1 MQELT
6 ITDLESG
13 QRLNKYMM
21 KYLNQAPSSFIY
33 KMLRK
38 KNITRN
44 GKKASGDE
52 ILECG
57 DVIKVFLADET
68 IEKFR
73 VVNTKNPHFDRG
85 SKQHDIVKSADS
97 ATSDGSAQ
105 TSRQKPGI
113 TLQILY
119 QDPDILAVHKPVGVL
134 SQKAKKDDYS
144 INEAIVDYCLS
155 MRILSEKQLETFH
168 PSISNRLDRN
178 TSGIILAGI
187 SLKGSQMLA
196 RILKGHTCE
205 KYYYTIVAG
214 EMKQRIHEKAYIV
227 KDTKK
232 NQSKIQKLESPG
244 ASMIE
249 TAFTPLC
256 VKNGFTLLQ
265 VQLFTGKSHQI
276 RAHLAS
282 IGHPILGDGKYGD
295 PAKNKKLRE
304 ACGIRSQLL
313 HAYHMECPGGTVVTA
328 PEPGTFQKA
337 EQWALHTAP
346 TENNRKKR

>member
-1 MQELT
+1 MQQLT
-6 ITDLESG
+6 ITDLEAG

-44 GKKASGDE
+44 DKKASGDE

-73 VVNTKNPHFDRG
+73 VE
-85 SKQHDIVKSADS
+85 
-97 ATSDGSAQ
+97 GSAQ
-105 TSRQKPGI
+105 ASGQKPGI

-187 SLKGSQMLA
+187 SLKGSQTLA

-214 EMKQRIHEKAYIV
+214 EMKQCIHEKAYIV
-227 KDTKK
+227 KDTKQ
-232 NQSKIQKLESPG
+232 NQSKIQKHESPG
-244 ASMIE
+244 AAMIE

-256 VKNGFTLLQ
+256 TKNGFTLLQ

-276 RAHLAS
+276 RAHLQS
-282 IGHPILGDGKYGD
+282 LGYPMAGDTKYGN
-295 PAKNKKLRE
+295 PAVNRKLRE
-304 ACGIRSQLL
+304 RYHLNHQLL
-313 HAYHMECPGGTVVTA
+313 HAGRLVLPDI
-328 PEPGTFQKA
+328 PEITDPLPAEFQKVA
-337 EQWALHTAP
+337 DGLGLKLPANH
-346 TENNRKKR
+346 

>member
-1 MQELT
+1 MQQLT
-6 ITDLESG
+6 ITDLEAG

-73 VVNTKNPHFDRG
+73 VV
-85 SKQHDIVKSADS
+85 
-97 ATSDGSAQ
+97 GSAQ
-105 TSRQKPGI
+105 ASGQKPGI

-134 SQKAKKDDYS
+134 SQKAQKNDYS
-144 INEAIVDYCLS
+144 INEAILDYCLS

-187 SLKGSQMLA
+187 SLKGSQTLA

-205 KYYYTIVAG
+205 KYYYTIIAG
-214 EMKQRIHEKAYIV
+214 EMKQCIHEKAYIV

-232 NQSKIQKLESPG
+232 NQSKIQKHESPG
-244 ASMIE
+244 AAMIE

-256 VKNGFTLLQ
+256 TKNGFTLLQ

-276 RAHLAS
+276 RAHLQS
-282 IGHPILGDGKYGD
+282 LGYPMAGDTKYGN
-295 PAKNKKLRE
+295 PAVNRMLRE
-304 ACGIRSQLL
+304 RYHLNHQLL
-313 HAYHMECPGGTVVTA
+313 HAGRLVLPDI
-328 PEPGTFQKA
+328 PEITDPLPAEFQKVA
-337 EQWALHTAP
+337 DGLGLKLPA
-346 TENNRKKR
+346 NR

>member
-97 ATSDGSAQ
+97 ATSDGSVQ

-276 RAHLAS
+276 RAHLQS
-282 IGHPILGDGKYGD
+282 LGYPMAGDTKYGN
-295 PAKNKKLRE
+295 PEVNRKLRE
-304 ACGIRSQLL
+304 RYHLNHQLL
-313 HAYHMECPGGTVVTA
+313 HAGRLVLPDI
-328 PEPGTFQKA
+328 PEITDPLPAEFQKVA
-337 EQWALHTAP
+337 DGLGLKLPANH
-346 TENNRKKR
+346 

>member
-6 ITDLESG
+6 ITDLEAG

-73 VVNTKNPHFDRG
+73 VVNTGKPH
-85 SKQHDIVKSADS
+85 SNNMKQHDTGISKP
-97 ATSDGSAQ
+97 
-105 TSRQKPGI
+105 KPGI

-119 QDPDILAVHKPVGVL
+119 QDSDILAVHKPVGIL

-144 INEAIVDYCLS
+144 INEAIIDYCLS
-155 MRILSEKQLETFH
+155 MRILNKKQLETFH

-187 SLKGSQMLA
+187 SLKGSQSLA

-214 EMKQRIHEKAYIV
+214 EMKQSIHETAYIV

-232 NQSKIQKLESPG
+232 NQSKIQKTAIPG

-276 RAHLAS
+276 RAHLQS
-282 IGHPILGDGKYGD
+282 LGYPMAGDTKYGN
-295 PAKNKKLRE
+295 PAVNRKLRE
-304 ACGIRSQLL
+304 RYHLNHQLL
-313 HAYHMECPGGTVVTA
+313 HAGRLVLPDI
-328 PEPGTFQKA
+328 PEITDPLPAEFQKVA
-337 EQWALHTAP
+337 DGLGLKLP
-346 TENNRKKR
+346 V

>member
-1 MQELT
+1 MDMQELT
-6 ITDLESG
+6 ITDLDAG

-52 ILECG
+52 ILKCG

-73 VVNTKNPHFDRG
+73 VTQTGQV
-85 SKQHDIVKSADS
+85 SK
-97 ATSDGSAQ
+97 
-105 TSRQKPGI
+105 QKPGI

-119 QDPDILAVHKPVGVL
+119 QNSDIFAVHKPVGVL
-134 SQKAKKDDYS
+134 SQKAQKDDYS

-155 MRILSEKQLETFH
+155 MRILNEKQLETFH

-187 SLKGSQMLA
+187 SLKGSQTLA

-227 KDTKK
+227 KDSKK
-232 NQSKIQKLESPG
+232 NQSKIQKHESPG

-256 VKNGFTLLQ
+256 TKNGFTLLQ

-276 RAHLAS
+276 RAHLQS
-282 IGHPILGDGKYGD
+282 LGYPMAGDTKYGS
-295 PAKNKKLRE
+295 PAVNRKLRD
-304 ACGIRSQLL
+304 RYNLNHQLL
-313 HAYHMECPGGTVVTA
+313 HAGRLVLPDI
-328 PEPGTFQKA
+328 PEITDPLPAEFQKIA
-337 EQWALHTAP
+337 DGLELKFP
-346 TENNRKKR
+346 TNH

>member
-6 ITDLESG
+6 ITDLEAG

-33 KMLRK
+33 KMIRK

-73 VVNTKNPHFDRG
+73 VVQT
-85 SKQHDIVKSADS
+85 SKQ
-97 ATSDGSAQ
+97 
-105 TSRQKPGI
+105 KPNI

-119 QDPDILAVHKPVGVL
+119 QDSDILAVHKPAGVL
-134 SQKAKKDDYS
+134 SQKAQKDDYS
-144 INEAIVDYCLS
+144 INEAIIDYCLS
-155 MRILSEKQLETFH
+155 MRILNKKQLETFH

-187 SLKGSQMLA
+187 SLKGSQSLA

-214 EMKQRIHEKAYIV
+214 EMKQSIHETAYIV

-232 NQSKIQKLESPG
+232 NESKIQKTASPG

-276 RAHLAS
+276 RAHLQS
-282 IGHPILGDGKYGD
+282 LGYPMAGDTKYGN
-295 PAKNKKLRE
+295 PTVNRKLRE
-304 ACGIRSQLL
+304 RYHLNHQLL
-313 HAYHMECPGGTVVTA
+313 HAGRLVLPDI
-328 PEPGTFQKA
+328 PEITDPLPAEFQKVA
-337 EQWALHTAP
+337 DGLGLKFPASH
-346 TENNRKKR
+346 

>member
-1 MQELT
+1 MQQLT
-6 ITDLESG
+6 ITDLEAG

-73 VVNTKNPHFDRG
+73 VVQA
-85 SKQHDIVKSADS
+85 SKQ
-97 ATSDGSAQ
+97 TS
-105 TSRQKPGI
+105 GI

-134 SQKAKKDDYS
+134 SQKAQKDDYS

-187 SLKGSQMLA
+187 SLKGSQTLA

-214 EMKQRIHEKAYIV
+214 EMKQCIHEKAYIV

-232 NQSKIQKLESPG
+232 NQSKIQKHESPG
-244 ASMIE
+244 AVMIE

-256 VKNGFTLLQ
+256 TKNGFTLLQ

-276 RAHLAS
+276 RAHLQS
-282 IGHPILGDGKYGD
+282 LGYPMAGDTKYGN
-295 PAKNKKLRE
+295 PAVNQKLRE
-304 ACGIRSQLL
+304 RYHLNHQLL
-313 HAYHMECPGGTVVTA
+313 HAGRLVLPDI
-328 PEPGTFQKA
+328 PEITDPLPA
-337 EQWALHTAP
+337 EFKKIADGLELKFP
-346 TENNRKKR
+346 TNH

>member
-1 MQELT
+1 MQQLT
-6 ITDLESG
+6 ITDLEAG

-73 VVNTKNPHFDRG
+73 VV
-85 SKQHDIVKSADS
+85 
-97 ATSDGSAQ
+97 GSAQ
-105 TSRQKPGI
+105 VSRQKPGI

-134 SQKAKKDDYS
+134 SQKAQKNDYS

-187 SLKGSQMLA
+187 SLKGSQTLA

-214 EMKQRIHEKAYIV
+214 EMKQCIHEKAYIV
-227 KDTKK
+227 KDTRK
-232 NQSKIQKLESPG
+232 NQSKIRKHESPG
-244 ASMIE
+244 ASVIE

-256 VKNGFTLLQ
+256 TKNGFTLLQ

-276 RAHLAS
+276 RAHLQS
-282 IGHPILGDGKYGD
+282 LGYPMAGDTKYGN
-295 PAKNKKLRE
+295 PAVNRKLRE
-304 ACGIRSQLL
+304 RYHLNHQLL
-313 HAYHMECPGGTVVTA
+313 HAGRLVLPDI
-328 PEPGTFQKA
+328 PEITDPLPAEFQKVA
-337 EQWALHTAP
+337 DGLGLKLPA
-346 TENNRKKR
+346 NY

>member
-1 MQELT
+1 MQQLT
-6 ITDLESG
+6 ITDLEAG

-73 VVNTKNPHFDRG
+73 VVQA
-85 SKQHDIVKSADS
+85 SKQ
-97 ATSDGSAQ
+97 TS
-105 TSRQKPGI
+105 GI

-134 SQKAKKDDYS
+134 SQKAQKDDYS

-155 MRILSEKQLETFH
+155 MQILTEKQLETFH

-196 RILKGHTCE
+196 RILKGHTCK

-214 EMKQRIHEKAYIV
+214 EMKQIIHETAYIV

-232 NQSKIQKLESPG
+232 NQSKIQKTACPG

-276 RAHLAS
+276 RAHLQS
-282 IGHPILGDGKYGD
+282 LGYPMAGDTKYGN
-295 PAKNKKLRE
+295 PAVNRKLRE
-304 ACGIRSQLL
+304 RYHLNHQLL
-313 HAYHMECPGGTVVTA
+313 HAGRLVLPDI
-328 PEPGTFQKA
+328 PEITDPLPA
-337 EQWALHTAP
+337 EFKKIADGLELKFP
-346 TENNRKKR
+346 TNH

>member
-6 ITDLESG
+6 ITDLEAG

-73 VVNTKNPHFDRG
+73 VVQA
-85 SKQHDIVKSADS
+85 SKQ
-97 ATSDGSAQ
+97 TS
-105 TSRQKPGI
+105 GI

-214 EMKQRIHEKAYIV
+214 EMKQCIHEKAYIV

-232 NQSKIQKLESPG
+232 NQSKIQKHESPG

-256 VKNGFTLLQ
+256 TKNGFTLLQ

-276 RAHLAS
+276 RAHLQS
-282 IGHPILGDGKYGD
+282 LGYPMAGDTKYGN
-295 PAKNKKLRE
+295 PAVNRKLRE
-304 ACGIRSQLL
+304 RYHLNHQLL
-313 HAYHMECPGGTVVTA
+313 HAGKLVLPDI
-328 PEPGTFQKA
+328 PEITDPLPA
-337 EQWALHTAP
+337 EF
-346 TENNRKKR
+346 KKIADGLGLKLPANH

>member
-1 MQELT
+1 MDMQELT
-6 ITDLESG
+6 ITDLDAG

-44 GKKASGDE
+44 GKKATGDE
-52 ILECG
+52 ILKCG

-73 VVNTKNPHFDRG
+73 VTQTGQV
-85 SKQHDIVKSADS
+85 SK
-97 ATSDGSAQ
+97 
-105 TSRQKPGI
+105 QKPGI

-119 QDPDILAVHKPVGVL
+119 QDSDILAVHKPVGVL
-134 SQKAKKDDYS
+134 SQKAQKDDYS

-155 MRILSEKQLETFH
+155 MRILNEKQLETFH

-227 KDTKK
+227 KDSKK
-232 NQSKIQKLESPG
+232 NQSKIQKHESPG

-256 VKNGFTLLQ
+256 TKNGFTLLQ

-276 RAHLAS
+276 RAHLQS
-282 IGHPILGDGKYGD
+282 LGYLMAGDTKYGN
-295 PAKNKKLRE
+295 PAVNRKLRD
-304 ACGIRSQLL
+304 RYNLNHQLL
-313 HAYHMECPGGTVVTA
+313 HAGRLVLPGI
-328 PEPGTFQKA
+328 PEITDPLPAEFQKIA
-337 EQWALHTAP
+337 DGLELKFP
-346 TENNRKKR
+346 TNH

>member
-6 ITDLESG
+6 ITDLEAG

-73 VVNTKNPHFDRG
+73 VVQA
-85 SKQHDIVKSADS
+85 SKQ
-97 ATSDGSAQ
+97 TS
-105 TSRQKPGI
+105 GI

-119 QDPDILAVHKPVGVL
+119 HDSDILAVHKPVGVL
-134 SQKAKKDDYS
+134 SQKAQKDDYS

-155 MRILSEKQLETFH
+155 MRILTVKQLETFH

-187 SLKGSQMLA
+187 SLKGSQTLA

-214 EMKQRIHEKAYIV
+214 EMKQGIHEKAYIV

-256 VKNGFTLLQ
+256 TKNGFTLLQ

-276 RAHLAS
+276 RAHLQS
-282 IGHPILGDGKYGD
+282 LGYPMAGDTKYGN
-295 PAKNKKLRE
+295 PAVNRKLRE
-304 ACGIRSQLL
+304 RYHLNHQLL
-313 HAYHMECPGGTVVTA
+313 HAGRLVLPDI
-328 PEPGTFQKA
+328 PEITDPLPAEFQNVADGLGLKLPA
-337 EQWALHTAP
+337 NH
-346 TENNRKKR
+346 

>member
-6 ITDLESG
+6 ITDLEAG

-73 VVNTKNPHFDRG
+73 VVQA
-85 SKQHDIVKSADS
+85 SKK
-97 ATSDGSAQ
+97 TS
-105 TSRQKPGI
+105 GI

-134 SQKAKKDDYS
+134 SQKAQKDDYS
-144 INEAIVDYCLS
+144 INEAILDYCLS
-155 MRILSEKQLETFH
+155 MRILTVKQLETFH

-187 SLKGSQMLA
+187 SLKGSQTLA

-276 RAHLAS
+276 RAHLQS
-282 IGHPILGDGKYGD
+282 LGYPMAGDTKYGN
-295 PAKNKKLRE
+295 PAVNRKLRE
-304 ACGIRSQLL
+304 RYHLNHQLL
-313 HAYHMECPGGTVVTA
+313 HAGRLVLPDI
-328 PEPGTFQKA
+328 PEITDPLPAKFQKVA
-337 EQWALHTAP
+337 DGLGLKLPA
-346 TENNRKKR
+346 NY

>member
-73 VVNTKNPHFDRG
+73 VVQA
-85 SKQHDIVKSADS
+85 SKQ
-97 ATSDGSAQ
+97 TS
-105 TSRQKPGI
+105 GI

-119 QDPDILAVHKPVGVL
+119 HDSDILAVHKPVGVL
-134 SQKAKKDDYS
+134 SQKAQKDDYS

-155 MRILSEKQLETFH
+155 MRILTVKQLETFH

-187 SLKGSQMLA
+187 SLKGSQTLA

-214 EMKQRIHEKAYIV
+214 EMKQGIHEKAYIV

-276 RAHLAS
+276 RAHLQS
-282 IGHPILGDGKYGD
+282 LGYPMAGDTKYGN
-295 PAKNKKLRE
+295 PAVNRKLRE
-304 ACGIRSQLL
+304 RYHLNHQLL
-313 HAYHMECPGGTVVTA
+313 HAGRLVLPDI
-328 PEPGTFQKA
+328 PEITDPLPAEFQNVADGLGLKLPA
-337 EQWALHTAP
+337 NH
-346 TENNRKKR
+346 

>member
-6 ITDLESG
+6 ITDLEAG

-85 SKQHDIVKSADS
+85 FKQHDIVKSADS

-227 KDTKK
+227 KDSKK
-232 NQSKIQKLESPG
+232 NQSKIQKHESPG

-256 VKNGFTLLQ
+256 TKNCFTLLQ

-276 RAHLAS
+276 RAHLQS
-282 IGHPILGDGKYGD
+282 LGYPMAGDTKYGN
-295 PAKNKKLRE
+295 PAVNRKLRD
-304 ACGIRSQLL
+304 RYNLNHQLL
-313 HAYHMECPGGTVVTA
+313 HAGRLVLPGI
-328 PEPGTFQKA
+328 PEITDPLPAEFQKIA
-337 EQWALHTAP
+337 DGLELKFP
-346 TENNRKKR
+346 TNH

>member
-6 ITDLESG
+6 ITDLEAG

-44 GKKASGDE
+44 DKKAFGDE

-73 VVNTKNPHFDRG
+73 VVQA
-85 SKQHDIVKSADS
+85 SKQ
-97 ATSDGSAQ
+97 TS
-105 TSRQKPGI
+105 GI

-119 QDPDILAVHKPVGVL
+119 HDSDILAVHKPVGVL

-155 MRILSEKQLETFH
+155 MRILTVKQLETFH

-187 SLKGSQMLA
+187 SLKGSQTLA

-214 EMKQRIHEKAYIV
+214 EMKQCIHEKAYIV

-232 NQSKIQKLESPG
+232 NQSKIQKTACPG

-276 RAHLAS
+276 RAHLQS
-282 IGHPILGDGKYGD
+282 LGYPMAGDTKYGN
-295 PAKNKKLRE
+295 PAVNRKLRE
-304 ACGIRSQLL
+304 RYHLNHQLL
-313 HAYHMECPGGTVVTA
+313 HAGRLVLPDI
-328 PEPGTFQKA
+328 PEITDPLPA
-337 EQWALHTAP
+337 EF
-346 TENNRKKR
+346 KKIADGLELKFSTSH

>member
-6 ITDLESG
+6 ITDLEAG

-73 VVNTKNPHFDRG
+73 VVNTGKPH
-85 SKQHDIVKSADS
+85 SNNMKQHDTGISKP
-97 ATSDGSAQ
+97 
-105 TSRQKPGI
+105 KPGI

-119 QDPDILAVHKPVGVL
+119 QDSDILAVHKPVGVL
-134 SQKAKKDDYS
+134 SQKAQKDDYS
-144 INEAIVDYCLS
+144 INEAIIDYCLS
-155 MRILSEKQLETFH
+155 MRILNKKQLETFH

-187 SLKGSQMLA
+187 SLKGSQSLA

-214 EMKQRIHEKAYIV
+214 EMKQSIHETAYIV

-232 NQSKIQKLESPG
+232 NQSKIQKSAIPG

-276 RAHLAS
+276 RAHLQS
-282 IGHPILGDGKYGD
+282 LGYPMAGDTKYGN
-295 PAKNKKLRE
+295 PAVNRELRE
-304 ACGIRSQLL
+304 RYHLNHQLL
-313 HAYHMECPGGTVVTA
+313 HAGRLVLPDI
-328 PEPGTFQKA
+328 PEITDPLPAEFQKVA
-337 EQWALHTAP
+337 DGLGLKLP
-346 TENNRKKR
+346 V

>member
-6 ITDLESG
+6 ITDLEAG

-73 VVNTKNPHFDRG
+73 VVNTGKTHSNNM
-85 SKQHDIVKSADS
+85 KQHDTGISKQES
-97 ATSDGSAQ
+97 
-105 TSRQKPGI
+105 GI

-119 QDPDILAVHKPVGVL
+119 QDSDILAVHKPAGVL
-134 SQKAKKDDYS
+134 SQKAQKDDYS
-144 INEAIVDYCLS
+144 INEAIIDYCLS
-155 MRILSEKQLETFH
+155 MRILNKKQLETFH

-187 SLKGSQMLA
+187 SLKGSQSLA

-214 EMKQRIHEKAYIV
+214 EMKQSIHETAYIV

-232 NQSKIQKLESPG
+232 NQSKIQKTASPG

-276 RAHLAS
+276 RAHLQS
-282 IGHPILGDGKYGD
+282 LGYPMAGDTKYGN
-295 PAKNKKLRE
+295 PAVNRKLRE
-304 ACGIRSQLL
+304 RYHLNHQLL
-313 HAYHMECPGGTVVTA
+313 HAGRLVLPDI
-328 PEPGTFQKA
+328 PEITDPLPA
-337 EQWALHTAP
+337 EFKKVADGLGLKFP
-346 TENNRKKR
+346 TSH

>member
-1 MQELT
+1 MQQLT
-6 ITDLESG
+6 ITDLEAG

-73 VVNTKNPHFDRG
+73 VV
-85 SKQHDIVKSADS
+85 
-97 ATSDGSAQ
+97 GSAQ
-105 TSRQKPGI
+105 VSGQKPGI

-134 SQKAKKDDYS
+134 SQKAQKDDYS

-155 MRILSEKQLETFH
+155 MRILNEKQLETFH

-187 SLKGSQMLA
+187 SLKGSQTLA

-214 EMKQRIHEKAYIV
+214 EMKQCIHEKAYIV

-232 NQSKIQKLESPG
+232 NQSKIQKHESPG

-256 VKNGFTLLQ
+256 TKNGFTLLQ

-276 RAHLAS
+276 RAHLQS
-282 IGHPILGDGKYGD
+282 LGYPMAGDTKYGN
-295 PAKNKKLRE
+295 PAVNRKLRE
-304 ACGIRSQLL
+304 RYHLNHQLL
-313 HAYHMECPGGTVVTA
+313 HAGRLVLPDI
-328 PEPGTFQKA
+328 PEITDPLPAEFQNVADGLGLKLPA
-337 EQWALHTAP
+337 NH
-346 TENNRKKR
+346 

>member
-6 ITDLESG
+6 ITDLEAG

-73 VVNTKNPHFDRG
+73 VV
-85 SKQHDIVKSADS
+85 
-97 ATSDGSAQ
+97 GSAQ
-105 TSRQKPGI
+105 VSGQKPGI

-187 SLKGSQMLA
+187 SLKGSQTLA

-214 EMKQRIHEKAYIV
+214 EMKQCIHEKAYIV

-232 NQSKIQKLESPG
+232 NQSKIQKHESPG
-244 ASMIE
+244 AAMIE

-256 VKNGFTLLQ
+256 TKNGFTLLQ

-276 RAHLAS
+276 RAHLQS
-282 IGHPILGDGKYGD
+282 LGYPMAGDTKYGN
-295 PAKNKKLRE
+295 PAVNRMLRE
-304 ACGIRSQLL
+304 RYHLNHQLL
-313 HAYHMECPGGTVVTA
+313 HAGRLVVPDI
-328 PEPGTFQKA
+328 PEITDPLPAEFQKVA
-337 EQWALHTAP
+337 DGLGLKLPA
-346 TENNRKKR
+346 NR

>member
-6 ITDLESG
+6 ITDLEAG

-73 VVNTKNPHFDRG
+73 VVQA
-85 SKQHDIVKSADS
+85 SKQ
-97 ATSDGSAQ
+97 TS
-105 TSRQKPGI
+105 GI

-119 QDPDILAVHKPVGVL
+119 HDSDILAVHKPVGVL

-155 MRILSEKQLETFH
+155 MRILTVKQLETFH

-187 SLKGSQMLA
+187 SLKGSQTLA
-196 RILKGHTCE
+196 RILKEHTCE

-214 EMKQRIHEKAYIV
+214 EMKQRIHERAYIV

-232 NQSKIQKLESPG
+232 NQSKIQKHESPG
-244 ASMIE
+244 ALMIE

-256 VKNGFTLLQ
+256 TKNGFTLLQ

-276 RAHLAS
+276 RAHLQS
-282 IGHPILGDGKYGD
+282 LGYPMAGDTKYGN
-295 PAKNKKLRE
+295 PTVNRKLRE
-304 ACGIRSQLL
+304 RYHLNHQLL
-313 HAYHMECPGGTVVTA
+313 HAGRLVLPDIREITDPLPA
-328 PEPGTFQKA
+328 EFQKVA
-337 EQWALHTAP
+337 DGLGLKLPANH
-346 TENNRKKR
+346 

>member
-6 ITDLESG
+6 ITDLEAG

-73 VVNTKNPHFDRG
+73 VVNTGKTHFDSG
-85 SKQHDIVKSADS
+85 SKQHDIVKSAGS

-105 TSRQKPGI
+105 ASRQKPGI

-134 SQKAKKDDYS
+134 SQKAQKNDYS
-144 INEAIVDYCLS
+144 INEAILDYCLS
-155 MRILSEKQLETFH
+155 MRILTAKQLETFH

-214 EMKQRIHEKAYIV
+214 EMKQCIHEKAYIV

-232 NQSKIQKLESPG
+232 NQSKIQKHESPG

-256 VKNGFTLLQ
+256 TKNGFTLLQ

-276 RAHLAS
+276 RAHLQS
-282 IGHPILGDGKYGD
+282 LGYPMAGDTKYGN
-295 PAKNKKLRE
+295 PAVNRKLRE
-304 ACGIRSQLL
+304 RYHLNHQLL
-313 HAYHMECPGGTVVTA
+313 HAGRLVLPDI
-328 PEPGTFQKA
+328 PEITDPLPA
-337 EQWALHTAP
+337 EFKKIADGLELKFP
-346 TENNRKKR
+346 TNH

>member
-6 ITDLESG
+6 ITDLDAG

-44 GKKASGDE
+44 GKKATGDE
-52 ILECG
+52 ILKCG

-73 VVNTKNPHFDRG
+73 VTQTGQV
-85 SKQHDIVKSADS
+85 SK
-97 ATSDGSAQ
+97 
-105 TSRQKPGI
+105 QKPGI

-119 QDPDILAVHKPVGVL
+119 QDSDILAVHKPVGVL
-134 SQKAKKDDYS
+134 SQKAQKDDYS

-155 MRILSEKQLETFH
+155 MRILNEKQLETFH

-276 RAHLAS
+276 RAHLQS
-282 IGHPILGDGKYGD
+282 LGYPMAGDTKYGN
-295 PAKNKKLRE
+295 PAVNRKLRE
-304 ACGIRSQLL
+304 RYHLNHQLL
-313 HAYHMECPGGTVVTA
+313 HAGRLVLPDI
-328 PEPGTFQKA
+328 PEITDPLPAEFQNVADGLGLKLPA
-337 EQWALHTAP
+337 NH
-346 TENNRKKR
+346 

>member
-1 MQELT
+1 MQQLT
-6 ITDLESG
+6 ITDLEAG

-73 VVNTKNPHFDRG
+73 VVQA
-85 SKQHDIVKSADS
+85 SKQ
-97 ATSDGSAQ
+97 TS
-105 TSRQKPGI
+105 GI

-134 SQKAKKDDYS
+134 SQKAQKDDYS

-155 MRILSEKQLETFH
+155 MQILTEKQLETFH

-232 NQSKIQKLESPG
+232 NQSKIQNLESPG

-256 VKNGFTLLQ
+256 TKNGFTLLQ

-276 RAHLAS
+276 RAHLQS
-282 IGHPILGDGKYGD
+282 LGYPMAGDTKYGN
-295 PAKNKKLRE
+295 PAVNRKLRE
-304 ACGIRSQLL
+304 RYHLNHQLL
-313 HAYHMECPGGTVVTA
+313 HAGRLVLPDI
-328 PEPGTFQKA
+328 PEITDPLPAEFQKVA
-337 EQWALHTAP
+337 DGLGLKLPA
-346 TENNRKKR
+346 NR

>member
-6 ITDLESG
+6 ITDLDAG

-44 GKKASGDE
+44 GKKATGDE
-52 ILECG
+52 ILKCG

-73 VVNTKNPHFDRG
+73 VTQIGQV
-85 SKQHDIVKSADS
+85 SK
-97 ATSDGSAQ
+97 
-105 TSRQKPGI
+105 QKPGI

-119 QDPDILAVHKPVGVL
+119 QDSDILAVHKPVGVL
-134 SQKAKKDDYS
+134 SQKAQKNDYS

-155 MRILSEKQLETFH
+155 MRILNEKQLETFH

-205 KYYYTIVAG
+205 KYYYTIVTG

-227 KDTKK
+227 KDSKK
-232 NQSKIQKLESPG
+232 NQSKIQKHESPG

-256 VKNGFTLLQ
+256 TKNGFTLLQ

-276 RAHLAS
+276 RAHLQS
-282 IGHPILGDGKYGD
+282 LGYPMAGDTKYGN
-295 PAKNKKLRE
+295 PAVNRKLRD
-304 ACGIRSQLL
+304 RYNLNHQLL
-313 HAYHMECPGGTVVTA
+313 HAGRLVLPGI
-328 PEPGTFQKA
+328 PEITDPLPAEFQKIA
-337 EQWALHTAP
+337 DGLELKFP
-346 TENNRKKR
+346 TNH

>member
-1 MQELT
+1 MQQLT
-6 ITDLESG
+6 ITDLEAG

-73 VVNTKNPHFDRG
+73 VE
-85 SKQHDIVKSADS
+85 
-97 ATSDGSAQ
+97 GSAQ
-105 TSRQKPGI
+105 ASGQKPGI

-134 SQKAKKDDYS
+134 SQKAQKNDYS

-187 SLKGSQMLA
+187 SLKGSQTLA

-214 EMKQRIHEKAYIV
+214 EMKQCIHEKAYIV

-232 NQSKIQKLESPG
+232 NQSKIQKHESPG
-244 ASMIE
+244 AAMIE

-256 VKNGFTLLQ
+256 TKNGFTLLQ

-276 RAHLAS
+276 RAHLQS
-282 IGHPILGDGKYGD
+282 LGYPMAGDTKYGN
-295 PAKNKKLRE
+295 PAVNRMLRE
-304 ACGIRSQLL
+304 RYHLNHQLL
-313 HAYHMECPGGTVVTA
+313 HAGRLVLPDI
-328 PEPGTFQKA
+328 PEITDPLPAEFQNVADGLGLKLPA
-337 EQWALHTAP
+337 
-346 TENNRKKR
+346 NR

>member
-1 MQELT
+1 MDMQELT
-6 ITDLESG
+6 ITDLDAG

-73 VVNTKNPHFDRG
+73 VV
-85 SKQHDIVKSADS
+85 DS
-97 ATSDGSAQ
+97 AQ
-105 TSRQKPGI
+105 ESRQEPGI

-134 SQKAKKDDYS
+134 SQKAKKDDCS
-144 INEAIVDYCLS
+144 INESIVDYCLS

-227 KDTKK
+227 KDSKK
-232 NQSKIQKLESPG
+232 NQSKIQKHESPG

-256 VKNGFTLLQ
+256 TKNGFTLLQ

-276 RAHLAS
+276 RAHLQS
-282 IGHPILGDGKYGD
+282 LGYPMAGDTKYGN
-295 PAKNKKLRE
+295 PAVNRKLRE
-304 ACGIRSQLL
+304 RYHLNHQLL
-313 HAYHMECPGGTVVTA
+313 HAGRLVLPDI
-328 PEPGTFQKA
+328 PEITDPLPAEFQNVADGLGLKLPA
-337 EQWALHTAP
+337 NH
-346 TENNRKKR
+346 

>member
-73 VVNTKNPHFDRG
+73 VVNTKNPYFDRG

-105 TSRQKPGI
+105 VSRQKPGI

-155 MRILSEKQLETFH
+155 MRILTVKQLETFH

-187 SLKGSQMLA
+187 SLKGSQTLA
-196 RILKGHTCE
+196 RILKEHTCE

-276 RAHLAS
+276 RAHLQS
-282 IGHPILGDGKYGD
+282 LGYPMAGDTKYGN
-295 PAKNKKLRE
+295 PAVNRKLRE
-304 ACGIRSQLL
+304 RYHLNHQLL
-313 HAYHMECPGGTVVTA
+313 HAGRLVLPDI
-328 PEPGTFQKA
+328 PEITDPLPAEFQKVA
-337 EQWALHTAP
+337 DGLGLKLPA
-346 TENNRKKR
+346 NY

>member
-6 ITDLESG
+6 ITDLEAG

-73 VVNTKNPHFDRG
+73 VE
-85 SKQHDIVKSADS
+85 
-97 ATSDGSAQ
+97 GSAQ
-105 TSRQKPGI
+105 ASGQKSGI

-134 SQKAKKDDYS
+134 SQKAQKDDYS

-155 MRILSEKQLETFH
+155 MRIVSEKQLETFH

-214 EMKQRIHEKAYIV
+214 EMKQRIHEKAYII

-232 NQSKIQKLESPG
+232 NQSKIQNHESPG

-256 VKNGFTLLQ
+256 TKNGFTLLQ

-276 RAHLAS
+276 RAHLQS
-282 IGHPILGDGKYGD
+282 LGYPMAGDTKYGN
-295 PAKNKKLRE
+295 PAVNRKLRE
-304 ACGIRSQLL
+304 RYHLNHQLL
-313 HAYHMECPGGTVVTA
+313 HAGRLVLPDI
-328 PEPGTFQKA
+328 PEITDPLPAEFQKVA
-337 EQWALHTAP
+337 DGLGLKLPANH
-346 TENNRKKR
+346 

>member
-6 ITDLESG
+6 ITDLEAG

-57 DVIKVFLADET
+57 DVIKLFLADET

-73 VVNTKNPHFDRG
+73 VV
-85 SKQHDIVKSADS
+85 KSAGS

-105 TSRQKPGI
+105 ASRQKPGI

-155 MRILSEKQLETFH
+155 MRILTVKQLETFH

-187 SLKGSQMLA
+187 SLKGSQTLA

-256 VKNGFTLLQ
+256 CKKWLYLIAGTAFSPENRIRSVRICNHSAIRWQAIRNTA
-265 VQLFTGKSHQI
+265 I
-276 RAHLAS
+276 RAV
-282 IGHPILGDGKYGD
+282 
-295 PAKNKKLRE
+295 NRKLRE
-304 ACGIRSQLL
+304 RYHLNHQLL
-313 HAYHMECPGGTVVTA
+313 HAGRLVLPDTLEITDPLPA
-328 PEPGTFQKA
+328 EFQKVA
-337 EQWALHTAP
+337 DGLGLKLPA
-346 TENNRKKR
+346 NY

>member
-6 ITDLESG
+6 ITDLEAG

-73 VVNTKNPHFDRG
+73 VVHTGNPHFDSG
-85 SKQHDIVKSADS
+85 SKQHDIVKSAGS

-105 TSRQKPGI
+105 ASRQKPGI

-155 MRILSEKQLETFH
+155 MRILTVKQLETFH

-187 SLKGSQMLA
+187 SLKGSQTLA

-276 RAHLAS
+276 RAHLQS
-282 IGHPILGDGKYGD
+282 LGYPMAGDTKYGN
-295 PAKNKKLRE
+295 PAVNRKLRE
-304 ACGIRSQLL
+304 RYHLNHQLL
-313 HAYHMECPGGTVVTA
+313 HAGRLVLPDI
-328 PEPGTFQKA
+328 PEITDPLPAEFQKVA
-337 EQWALHTAP
+337 DGLGLKLPANH
-346 TENNRKKR
+346 

>member
-6 ITDLESG
+6 ITDLEAG

-44 GKKASGDE
+44 DKKASGDE

-73 VVNTKNPHFDRG
+73 VE
-85 SKQHDIVKSADS
+85 
-97 ATSDGSAQ
+97 GSAQ
-105 TSRQKPGI
+105 ASGQKSGI

-134 SQKAKKDDYS
+134 SQKAQKDDYS
-144 INEAIVDYCLS
+144 INEAILDYCLS
-155 MRILSEKQLETFH
+155 MRILNTKQLETFH

-187 SLKGSQMLA
+187 SLKGSQTLA

-232 NQSKIQKLESPG
+232 NQSKIQKHESPG

-256 VKNGFTLLQ
+256 TKNGFTLLQ

-276 RAHLAS
+276 RAHLQS
-282 IGHPILGDGKYGD
+282 LGYPMAGDTKYGN
-295 PAKNKKLRE
+295 PSVNRKLRE
-304 ACGIRSQLL
+304 RYHLNHQLL
-313 HAYHMECPGGTVVTA
+313 HAGRLVLPDI
-328 PEPGTFQKA
+328 PEITDPLPAEFQKVA
-337 EQWALHTAP
+337 DGLGLKLPANH
-346 TENNRKKR
+346 

>member
-6 ITDLESG
+6 ITDLEAG

-73 VVNTKNPHFDRG
+73 VVQA
-85 SKQHDIVKSADS
+85 SKK
-97 ATSDGSAQ
+97 TS
-105 TSRQKPGI
+105 GI

-134 SQKAKKDDYS
+134 SQKAQKDDYS
-144 INEAIVDYCLS
+144 INEAILDYCLS

-214 EMKQRIHEKAYIV
+214 EMKQGIHEKAYIV

-232 NQSKIQKLESPG
+232 NQSKIQNLESPG

-276 RAHLAS
+276 RAHLQS
-282 IGHPILGDGKYGD
+282 LGYPMAGDTKYGN
-295 PAKNKKLRE
+295 PAVNRKLRE
-304 ACGIRSQLL
+304 RYHLNHQLL
-313 HAYHMECPGGTVVTA
+313 HAGRLVLPDI
-328 PEPGTFQKA
+328 PEITDPLPAEFQKVA
-337 EQWALHTAP
+337 DGLGLKLPA
-346 TENNRKKR
+346 NY

>member
-6 ITDLESG
+6 ITDLDAG

-44 GKKASGDE
+44 GKKATGDE
-52 ILECG
+52 ILKCG

-73 VVNTKNPHFDRG
+73 VTQTGQV
-85 SKQHDIVKSADS
+85 SK
-97 ATSDGSAQ
+97 
-105 TSRQKPGI
+105 QKPGI

-119 QDPDILAVHKPVGVL
+119 QDSDILAVHKPVGVL
-134 SQKAKKDDYS
+134 SQKAQKDDYS

-155 MRILSEKQLETFH
+155 MRILNEKQLETFH

-227 KDTKK
+227 KDSKK
-232 NQSKIQKLESPG
+232 NQSKIQKHESPG

-256 VKNGFTLLQ
+256 TKNGFTLLQ

-276 RAHLAS
+276 RAHLQS
-282 IGHPILGDGKYGD
+282 LGYPMAGDTKYGN
-295 PAKNKKLRE
+295 PAVNRKLRE
-304 ACGIRSQLL
+304 RYNLNHQLL
-313 HAYHMECPGGTVVTA
+313 HAGRLVLPGI
-328 PEPGTFQKA
+328 PEITDPLPAEFQKIA
-337 EQWALHTAP
+337 DGLELKFP
-346 TENNRKKR
+346 TNH

>member
-6 ITDLESG
+6 ITDLEAG

-73 VVNTKNPHFDRG
+73 VVNTGKPH
-85 SKQHDIVKSADS
+85 SNNMKQHDTGISK
-97 ATSDGSAQ
+97 
-105 TSRQKPGI
+105 QKPGI

-119 QDPDILAVHKPVGVL
+119 QDSDILAVHKPVGVL
-134 SQKAKKDDYS
+134 SQKAQKDDYS
-144 INEAIVDYCLS
+144 INEAIIDYCLS
-155 MRILSEKQLETFH
+155 MRILNTKQLETFH

-187 SLKGSQMLA
+187 SLKGSQSLA

-214 EMKQRIHEKAYIV
+214 EMKQSIHETAYIV

-232 NQSKIQKLESPG
+232 NQSKIQKNAIPG

-276 RAHLAS
+276 RAHLQS
-282 IGHPILGDGKYGD
+282 LGYPMAGDTKYGN
-295 PAKNKKLRE
+295 PAVNRKLRE
-304 ACGIRSQLL
+304 RYHLNHQLL
-313 HAYHMECPGGTVVTA
+313 HAGRLVLPDI
-328 PEPGTFQKA
+328 PEITDPLPAEFQKVA
-337 EQWALHTAP
+337 DGLGLKLP
-346 TENNRKKR
+346 V

>member
-1 MQELT
+1 MQQLT
-6 ITDLESG
+6 ITDLEAG

-73 VVNTKNPHFDRG
+73 VVQTGNPHFG
-85 SKQHDIVKSADS
+85 SDAKRHDTEASTDS
-97 ATSDGSAQ
+97 VQAP
-105 TSRQKPGI
+105 KPGI

-134 SQKAKKDDYS
+134 SQKAQKNDYS

-187 SLKGSQMLA
+187 SLKGSQTLA
-196 RILKGHTCE
+196 SILKGHTCE

-232 NQSKIQKLESPG
+232 NQSKIQKHESPG

-256 VKNGFTLLQ
+256 TKNGFTLLQ

-276 RAHLAS
+276 RAHLQS
-282 IGHPILGDGKYGD
+282 LGYPMAGDTKYGN
-295 PAKNKKLRE
+295 PAVNRKLRE
-304 ACGIRSQLL
+304 RYHLNHQLL
-313 HAYHMECPGGTVVTA
+313 HAGRLVLPDI
-328 PEPGTFQKA
+328 PEITDPLPAEFQNVADGLGLKLPA
-337 EQWALHTAP
+337 NH
-346 TENNRKKR
+346 

>member
-1 MQELT
+1 MQQLT
-6 ITDLESG
+6 ITDLEAG

-73 VVNTKNPHFDRG
+73 VE
-85 SKQHDIVKSADS
+85 
-97 ATSDGSAQ
+97 GSAQ
-105 TSRQKPGI
+105 ASRQKSGI

-134 SQKAKKDDYS
+134 SQKAQKDDYS

-227 KDTKK
+227 KDAKK
-232 NQSKIQKLESPG
+232 NQSKIQNHESPG

-256 VKNGFTLLQ
+256 TKNGFTLLQ

-276 RAHLAS
+276 RAHLQS
-282 IGHPILGDGKYGD
+282 LGYPMAGDTKYGN
-295 PAKNKKLRE
+295 PAVNRKLRE
-304 ACGIRSQLL
+304 RYHLNHQLL
-313 HAYHMECPGGTVVTA
+313 HAGRLVLPDI
-328 PEPGTFQKA
+328 PEITDPLPAEFQKVA
-337 EQWALHTAP
+337 DGLGLKLPANH
-346 TENNRKKR
+346 

>member
-73 VVNTKNPHFDRG
+73 VVHTGNPHFDRG

-276 RAHLAS
+276 RAHLQS
-282 IGHPILGDGKYGD
+282 LGYPMAGDTKYGN
-295 PAKNKKLRE
+295 PAVNRKLRE
-304 ACGIRSQLL
+304 RYHLNHQLL
-313 HAYHMECPGGTVVTA
+313 HAGRLVLPDI
-328 PEPGTFQKA
+328 PEITDPLPAEFQKVA
-337 EQWALHTAP
+337 DGLGLKLPANH
-346 TENNRKKR
+346 